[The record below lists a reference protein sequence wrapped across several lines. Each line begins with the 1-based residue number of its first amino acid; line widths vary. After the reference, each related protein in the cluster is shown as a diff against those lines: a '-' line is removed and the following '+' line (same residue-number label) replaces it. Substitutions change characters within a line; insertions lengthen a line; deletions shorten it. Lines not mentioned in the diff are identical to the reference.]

1 MFARM
6 NLVQNSMVHNRQVV
20 AAVTDEELM
29 EQMLQE
35 QDELKSRTFDYTDHS
50 GIARYYLYVCTFA
63 RELTHG
69 KFEQMFNFVMVCA
82 IFFSSVLVGLQ
93 TYYEN
98 NPVLNILEIC
108 VLILY
113 GSECGL
119 KILSEGLR
127 PINYFLGKEGTWNS
141 FDFIVVL
148 LCMPFFSQLVANKSG
163 AIRLVSRLLRLV
175 RIAKLLHAIPA
186 LNVIVRGLLSGMQSI
201 TFIGMLMVLV
211 FYIYAII
218 GVYMFKLSD
227 PFFFRTIPVAL
238 LTLFHA
244 CTLEG
249 WSDNMYLGAKGCA
262 VNNANIYVME
272 TDVSPEIWAH
282 LPNMY
287 KCVNSTKFTV
297 FSYMYWIS
305 FTILSSL
312 VMLSLFVG
320 VITMSM
326 QESLDEMRHEVEM
339 QNRKKKLLKQKAE
352 MDNLN
357 ERVRQLE
364 VINNMRATIAMNS
377 KIRKL
382 VEQEKLAV
390 KKNLYDKAREA
401 IYNWNKDRVSVAERK
416 KMLDL
421 QAMKT
426 LLLQVWTQS
435 GTFDDEYLSTEGRLY
450 YAIHKV
456 AEMARSIIEMPYFNN
471 FITAVIIL
479 TAIVVGLETDHSNPP
494 EKEKETFQ
502 ILEWFI
508 FTIFALEVILR
519 IAAEEFHFREYFRN
533 RWNIF
538 DFFIVVGGV
547 PSIGGTIVVF
557 LRLLRLF
564 RVLKLVKS
572 LPQLAV
578 IVNALIMGVT
588 SIGYIGIIILAA
600 FYLFAILG
608 YLLYANNDPVDFGTL
623 HDALITLF
631 RMATLDNWGPVM
643 YTNIYGC
650 AIYPPPITAV
660 HNADICH
667 DHSPSGLV
675 AVFYFVTF
683 IVIGALVMLTLFIGV
698 VTTSM
703 EEATRQQQVELE
715 LNRRINEVCEVES
728 ISHDHLDLYK
738 RVFNMLDFDGGGTI
752 EPAELKMG
760 LNCVNIYPT
769 DEELDKWIKEV
780 DANSDGAVDLVEFI
794 LFMTNV
800 KKRGEDAKSERNAM
814 SHARKL
820 LNKFRAKKAIKEET
834 SFSTSSDTI
843 RGIMKQVSMK
853 FGFKAGDDSDDENE
867 QSGNAVKK
875 RHSKDRSDS
884 DSDSTKSELETNDA
898 VKHIDNN
905 DSQNRGSTN
914 EVVLKTEMPQSPSRD
929 VVKESKSPR
938 DVVEES
944 KSPRDVVEE
953 SKSPRDVVEES
964 KSSPTQSDPEVTFT
978 DSSVQNT
985 PISSEIPIER
995 PYSQSS
1001 VKIEP
1006 VSNKVYPEKVL
1017 EFSKSTPLKVFS
1029 LDQQIAAEQKRKK
1042 RSLF

>member
-6 NLVQNSMVHNRQVV
+6 NLVQSAMVHNRQSV
-20 AAVTDEELM
+20 ANVTDEELM
-29 EQMLQE
+29 EQMLKE
-35 QDELKSRTFDYTDHS
+35 EDELKSATFDYRDHS
-50 GIARYYLYVCTFA
+50 GVSRYYLYLCSFA
-63 RELTHG
+63 REVTHG
-69 KFEQMFNFVMVCA
+69 KFEQFFNFIMVCA
-82 IFFSSVLVGLQ
+82 IMFSSVLVGLQ

-98 NPVLNILEIC
+98 SYVLSLLEVF

-119 KILSEGLR
+119 KIMAEGLR
-127 PINYFLGKEGTWNS
+127 PLNYFFGKEGMWNT
-141 FDFIVVL
+141 FDFVVVL
-148 LCMPFFSQLVANKSG
+148 LCMPFFSQLMENKSG

-218 GVYMFKLSD
+218 GVYMFKSSD

-262 VNNANIYVME
+262 VNNADVYVLE
-272 TDVSPEIWAH
+272 TDVSPEIWMH
-282 LPNMY
+282 LPKMY
-287 KCVNSTKFTV
+287 KCVNSTENAI
-297 FSYMYWIS
+297 FSYIYWIS

-326 QESLDEMRHEVEM
+326 QESLDEMRNEVEI
-339 QNRKKKLLKQKAE
+339 QNRKKRLLKQKAE

-364 VINNMRATIAMNS
+364 VINNMRATIAMNA

-382 VEQEKLAV
+382 VEQEKLVV
-390 KKNLYDKAREA
+390 KKNLYDRVREA

-416 KMLDL
+416 KMKDL

-426 LLLQVWTQS
+426 LLLQVWTQT
-435 GTFDDEYLSTEGRLY
+435 GTFDDEYLHTEGRLY
-450 YAIHKV
+450 YIIHKL
-456 AEMARSIIEMPYFNN
+456 AELARAIIESPYFNN
-471 FITAVIIL
+471 FITVIIIL
-479 TAIVVGLETDHSNPP
+479 TAIVVGLETDHANPP
-494 EKEKETFQ
+494 ESEKNIFKV
-502 ILEWFI
+502 LEWFI
-508 FTIFALEVILR
+508 FTIFASEVIVRL
-519 IAAEEFHFREYFRN
+519 AAEEFHFREYFRN

-538 DFFIVVGGV
+538 DFFVVIGGV

-572 LPQLAV
+572 LPQLSV

-588 SIGYIGIIILAA
+588 SIGYIGIIILAV

-608 YLLYANNDPVDFGTL
+608 YLLYSANDPVDFGTL
-623 HDALITLF
+623 HDSIITLF
-631 RMATLDNWGPVM
+631 RMATLDKWGPVM
-643 YTNIYGC
+643 YINIYGC
-650 AIYPPPITAV
+650 EIYPPPINFV
-660 HNADICH
+660 HNADICKTH
-667 DHSPSGLV
+667 QPSGV
-675 AVFYFVTF
+675 IAVLYFVVF

-703 EEATRQQQVELE
+703 EEATRQQQLEIE
-715 LNRRINEVCEVES
+715 LNRRINQVCEVES
-728 ISHDHLDLYK
+728 ISHEHLDLYK

-752 EPAELKMG
+752 EPSELKMG

-769 DEELDKWIKEV
+769 EEELDKWIKEV

-800 KKRGEDAKSERNAM
+800 KKRGEDMKSERNAI
-814 SHARKL
+814 SHAKKL
-820 LNKFRAKKAIKEET
+820 LDKFRAKRAIKEE
-834 SFSTSSDTI
+834 SSVSSSTDNTFK
-843 RGIMKQVSMK
+843 GIMKQVSMK
-853 FGFKAGDDSDDENE
+853 FGYKADDYDDDEDKNRE
-867 QSGNAVKK
+867 SNNRVEVDDTIGRV
-875 RHSKDRSDS
+875 HSDS
-884 DSDSTKSELETNDA
+884 HNRESSDSESTKSEQEENDNTKDLE
-898 VKHIDNN
+898 NN
-905 DSQNRGSTN
+905 DSQYSICKNY
-914 EVVLKTEMPQSPSRD
+914 D
-929 VVKESKSPR
+929 VVNTNVPEIPVN
-938 DVVEES
+938 DVIDQPNVS
-944 KSPRDVVEE
+944 
-953 SKSPRDVVEES
+953 
-964 KSSPTQSDPEVTFT
+964 TISDPEITFS
-978 DSSVQNT
+978 DSTTSINVSPRTNGT
-985 PISSEIPIER
+985 PLER
-995 PYSQSS
+995 SNSQSS
-1001 VKIEP
+1001 AKFDISSTKI
-1006 VSNKVYPEKVL
+1006 YPEKAL
-1017 EFSKSTPLKVFS
+1017 AFSKSVPLKVFT
-1029 LDQQIAAEQKRKK
+1029 LDQQVIAEQKRKK